1 VRVGI
6 NGQSQSDR
14 LDRDHLRFRRHR
26 IAFVA
31 LLVIGVLY
39 LIGLVVM
46 PPDALTHHDTGA
58 KYLQVRNL
66 RITPSGLDYSI
77 NYPARPLDPNLQYV
91 PFRDK
96 QFYTDGHEHI
106 YLQWPI
112 FLGLLTRIPWKV
124 LGFWGLYVVP
134 LLAGLGTCWAT
145 YLLAMAVGVPKRLAW
160 LAIPLVGLATPVA
173 IYSLLFF
180 EHTLA
185 DMLVA
190 LSLLFALL
198 AIPYRKELGPSI
210 ENMQMPWRGISIFTI
225 GKQRS
230 IAVSAVLLA
239 VAIYFRSELYVL
251 AAVIG
256 LTLVVMAW
264 RVATWRRLLAA
275 WAVGFVLALVP
286 LWSFYMISDGT
297 LLPLHA
303 IWYFAGSE
311 GASLPGEPVQF
322 QLPALRYIVQ
332 AGWGTVPDF
341 LFGPQSFPSSPI
353 YPLWVGAVGL
363 IGTLLCGVSALLRLA
378 RGRLGSIRVRLT
390 IFTIGL
396 AGVTLASAYILLMPQ
411 YYHNLHGFLLAS
423 PFVALALWPPT
434 AITTRDGLTRQGFLY
449 VVTLLHVGLHALVIS
464 SLSGLGPISRSEWG
478 QRYLLAAY
486 PALVVLAL
494 LAAWR
499 IWTEYRPLLD
509 LRRVA
514 AFSLSFGTVL
524 MLVGFFFTL
533 RGYGALYDERTQ
545 VKSWLTL
552 SESLPDHE
560 PLVTDEWWL
569 PLNLGADFYTRP
581 IMLAVGDDK
590 LTHWASDMR
599 TLGVMQFGFMTDKPA
614 IFTSAWL
621 SHVPGLRADGPPAEV
636 RGIWMQKYTFAGPS
650 STGSK
655 PPVRVPDPLSPKQH

>member
-1 VRVGI
+1 
-6 NGQSQSDR
+6 
-14 LDRDHLRFRRHR
+14 
-26 IAFVA
+26 
-31 LLVIGVLY
+31 
-39 LIGLVVM
+39 M

-91 PFRDK
+91 PFREK

-134 LLAGLGTCWAT
+134 LLAGLGACWAT

-160 LAIPLVGLATPVA
+160 VAIPLVGLATPVA

-198 AIPYRKELGPSI
+198 AIPYREDGGLSTETLDMPRRSI
-210 ENMQMPWRGISIFTI
+210 SAFSVD
-225 GKQRS
+225 KRS
-230 IAVSAVLLA
+230 IAASAVLLA

-264 RVATWRRLLAA
+264 RVRAWRRLLAA
-275 WAVGFVLALVP
+275 WAVAFVLALVP
-286 LWSFYMISDGT
+286 LWTFYMISDGT

-363 IGTLLCGVSALLRLA
+363 IGTLLCGVAALLRLA
-378 RGRLGSIRVRLT
+378 RGVLGSIKVRLS
-390 IFTIGL
+390 IFAIGL
-396 AGVTLASAYILLMPQ
+396 AGVTLTSAYILLMPQ

-434 AITTRDGLTRQGFLY
+434 VITTREGLTRQGFLY

-552 SESLPDHE
+552 SESLPDRE

-569 PLNLGADFYTRP
+569 P
-581 IMLAVGDDK
+581 
-590 LTHWASDMR
+590 
-599 TLGVMQFGFMTDKPA
+599 
-614 IFTSAWL
+614 
-621 SHVPGLRADGPPAEV
+621 
-636 RGIWMQKYTFAGPS
+636 
-650 STGSK
+650 
-655 PPVRVPDPLSPKQH
+655 